1 MTATG
6 TNTDRNG
13 NTFTHELIWP
23 TWRKSATSQRD
34 WDAADSA
41 GRIKVELAAG
51 FKEQLGGKTVFTT
64 LSTIVC
70 FAFFPAPI
78 SKSLVLVFRIKF
90 MTRPVYTSV
99 AIESTTPSFLFLT
112 QTTETWNELTMSC
125 TAHLERAGIA
135 WPNPKMFEKPLH
147 SEANAMGTD
156 PGNAHGPGNGAHRR
170 TYSNSSAPAS
180 SPMCGIP
187 IPPPPTPALGHYDF
201 HTLQASNT
209 QAFHDSL
216 INAPML
222 PETIS
227 GQDLQNIFGSVA
239 FPSLHE
245 PYRGQRAQL
254 EIRLPSDQL
263 QKLIVAMSPSKQA
276 ETQSTSSAQM
286 PPPPLPLHALV
297 AKAGET
303 DHHAHDASKG
313 VDPAHDAQS
322 VGLYNAS
329 RGSSDVSMHTGCTY
343 FPSCTSVD
351 DSSMVV
357 HGNPA
362 CPSANVKG
370 RKEGSSPM
378 KRMLSSHS
386 LLSAAS

>member
-6 TNTDRNG
+6 TTTDCNG

-23 TWRKSATSQRD
+23 AWRKSATSQRD
-34 WDAADSA
+34 WDAADPA

-51 FKEQLGGKTVFTT
+51 FKEQQGGKTVFTT

-78 SKSLVLVFRIKF
+78 SKCPGPSHSLLPLVLYSDYPGMKLMLDR
-90 MTRPVYTSV
+90 
-99 AIESTTPSFLFLT
+99 
-112 QTTETWNELTMSC
+112 
-125 TAHLERAGIA
+125 TAHLERVGIA

-147 SEANAMGTD
+147 SEANLISTD
-156 PGNAHGPGNGAHRR
+156 PGNAHGPGNVAHRR
-170 TYSNSSAPAS
+170 TYSNSSAPTS

-187 IPPPPTPALGHYDF
+187 MPPPPTPALGHYDF
-201 HTLQASNT
+201 HTLQASNMQGFQNST
-209 QAFHDSL
+209 LNGPIF
-216 INAPML
+216 

-239 FPSLHE
+239 LPSLHE
-245 PYRGQRAQL
+245 SYRGQRAQL

-263 QKLIVAMSPSKQA
+263 QKLIVAMSPSKQT
-276 ETQSTSSAQM
+276 ETLSTGSTQM

-303 DHHAHDASKG
+303 DQHEHAGSK
-313 VDPAHDAQS
+313 VAEPDHDAQDDI
-322 VGLYNAS
+322 GLHCAS
-329 RGSSDVSMHTGCTY
+329 RGSSDVSMHTGCAY

-351 DSSMVV
+351 DSGVVV

-370 RKEGSSPM
+370 RKEGSSPI
-378 KRMLSSHS
+378 KRMFPSHFLRSPSS
-386 LLSAAS
+386 

>member
-1 MTATG
+1 MRLMT
-6 TNTDRNG
+6 NG
-13 NTFTHELIWP
+13 
-23 TWRKSATSQRD
+23 
-34 WDAADSA
+34 
-41 GRIKVELAAG
+41 
-51 FKEQLGGKTVFTT
+51 
-64 LSTIVC
+64 
-70 FAFFPAPI
+70 
-78 SKSLVLVFRIKF
+78 
-90 MTRPVYTSV
+90 
-99 AIESTTPSFLFLT
+99 
-112 QTTETWNELTMSC
+112 
-125 TAHLERAGIA
+125 TAHLERVGIA
-135 WPNPKMFEKPLH
+135 WPNPKMFERPLH
-147 SEANAMGTD
+147 SEANAIGAD
-156 PGNAHGPGNGAHRR
+156 PGNAHGSGNAAHRR

-187 IPPPPTPALGHYDF
+187 MPPPPTPALGHHDF
-201 HTLQASNT
+201 HALQASNM
-209 QAFHDSL
+209 QGFHDSL
-216 INAPML
+216 INAPMV

-245 PYRGQRAQL
+245 PHRGHRAQL

-276 ETQSTSSAQM
+276 ETQPTGSTQM

-303 DHHAHDASKG
+303 DQHAPDGSKD
-313 VDPAHDAQS
+313 VEPAHDAQS
-322 VGLYNAS
+322 IGLYNAS

-351 DSSMVV
+351 DSSVVV
-357 HGNPA
+357 HDNPA

-378 KRMLSSHS
+378 KRMLPSY
-386 LLSAAS
+386 LLQHEAS

>member
-1 MTATG
+1 VTATG
-6 TNTDRNG
+6 TTTDRNG
-13 NTFTHELIWP
+13 NTFTHDLIWP

-78 SKSLVLVFRIKF
+78 GKSPVLVF
-90 MTRPVYTSV
+90 SH
-99 AIESTTPSFLFLT
+99 
-112 QTTETWNELTMSC
+112 ETHGSIGRAHLLSSCPLLPPPPHPNHKDMELMISR
-125 TAHLERAGIA
+125 TAHLERVGIA

-147 SEANAMGTD
+147 SEANAIGTD
-156 PGNAHGPGNGAHRR
+156 PGNAHGVGNLAHRR

-187 IPPPPTPALGHYDF
+187 MPPPPTPALGHYDF
-201 HTLQASNT
+201 QQASNMHG
-209 QAFHDSL
+209 FHDPAFS
-216 INAPML
+216 
-222 PETIS
+222 ETIS

-239 FPSLHE
+239 LPSLHE

-263 QKLIVAMSPSKQA
+263 QKLIVAMSPSKQT
-276 ETQSTSSAQM
+276 ETQSTGSAQM

-303 DHHAHDASKG
+303 DQHAHDGSK
-313 VDPAHDAQS
+313 S
-322 VGLYNAS
+322 VEPVLDGQNNIGMYNAS

-351 DSSMVV
+351 DSSTVV
-357 HGNPA
+357 HGNPE

-378 KRMLSSHS
+378 KRMLSSH
-386 LLSAAS
+386 LLQTTASWLT

>member
-1 MTATG
+1 VTATG
-6 TNTDRNG
+6 TTTDRNG

-23 TWRKSATSQRD
+23 AWRKSAASQRD

-51 FKEQLGGKTVFTT
+51 FKEQLGGKVVFTT

-70 FAFFPAPI
+70 FSFFPAPI
-78 SKSLVLVFRIKF
+78 SKSFTLSCSLLLPVL
-90 MTRPVYTSV
+90 RPNYRDVG
-99 AIESTTPSFLFLT
+99 LT
-112 QTTETWNELTMSC
+112 ING
-125 TAHLERAGIA
+125 TAHLERVGIA

-147 SEANAMGTD
+147 SEASLVGAD
-156 PGNAHGPGNGAHRR
+156 SGNAHGLGSVAHRR

-187 IPPPPTPALGHYDF
+187 MPPPPTPALGHYDL
-201 HTLQASNT
+201 HALQAIGNM
-209 QAFHDSL
+209 QGFHDAATNGPTLTESV
-216 INAPML
+216 
-222 PETIS
+222 S
-227 GQDLQNIFGSVA
+227 GHELQNIFGSVA
-239 FPSLHE
+239 LPSLHE
-245 PYRGQRAQL
+245 PYRQQRTQL

-263 QKLIVAMSPSKQA
+263 QKLIVAMSPSKQT
-276 ETQSTSSAQM
+276 ETQSTGSAQM

-303 DHHAHDASKG
+303 DHHAHDGSKSIEP
-313 VDPAHDAQS
+313 VADAPNN

-378 KRMLSSHS
+378 KRMSSS
-386 LLSAAS
+386 NLLEHVAS